1 VYSRAFNDRHRLLA
15 GCPRTIENES
25 REPMRFTADFHLP
38 LPVAALVKRT
48 IAEVNDDN
56 CLGLAAQLAFYFFLA
71 LFPALL
77 FLVALLGYLPVDR
90 SLAIMLSALASIA
103 PEELLVLLRDQ
114 IAELRAGRHGTL
126 LTFGVAG
133 ALWSSS
139 AAMVAI
145 IDALNR
151 AYDVTEVR
159 PWWKRRF
166 LAIVLTIAMATFIV
180 TALATVMAGPDVVTW
195 VARAFGLSTELSWL
209 WGLVRWPLIV
219 LLVVLGIDLVYHF
232 APNLKRDWAWL
243 TPGSVLATALWIA
256 SSFAFKLYVANFADF
271 NATHGAIGG
280 VIVILLW
287 FYVSSLAILVGAELN
302 GVIEQSPRER

>member
-1 VYSRAFNDRHRLLA
+1 MRL
-15 GCPRTIENES
+15 
-25 REPMRFTADFHLP
+25 TADFHSSLT
-38 LPVAALVKRT
+38 VVDLVKQT
-48 IAEVNDDN
+48 ITEVNDDN

-77 FLVALLGYLPVDR
+77 FLVALLGYVPIDR
-90 SLAIMLSALASIA
+90 SLAAMLAALAPIA
-103 PEELLVLLRDQ
+103 PDELLVLLREQ
-114 IAELRAGRHGTL
+114 IAELTAGRHGTL

-159 PWWKRRF
+159 PWWKRRM
-166 LAIVLTIAMATFIV
+166 LAILLTIAMATFI
-180 TALATVMAGPDVVTW
+180 TGALTTVMAGPDVVRWMT
-195 VARAFGLSTELSWL
+195 RAFGVRAELSWM
-209 WGLVRWPLIV
+209 WAIARWPLIV
-219 LLVVLGIDLVYHF
+219 LLVVFGIDLVYHF

-243 TPGSVLATALWIA
+243 TPGSVVATTLWIA

-302 GVIEQSPRER
+302 GVIEQSYRRQDTTPLRTAQSTS

>member
-1 VYSRAFNDRHRLLA
+1 
-15 GCPRTIENES
+15 
-25 REPMRFTADFHLP
+25 
-38 LPVAALVKRT
+38 
-48 IAEVNDDN
+48 
-56 CLGLAAQLAFYFFLA
+56 
-71 LFPALL
+71 
-77 FLVALLGYLPVDR
+77 
-90 SLAIMLSALASIA
+90 
-103 PEELLVLLRDQ
+103 
-114 IAELRAGRHGTL
+114 
-126 LTFGVAG
+126 
-133 ALWSSS
+133 
-139 AAMVAI
+139 
-145 IDALNR
+145 
-151 AYDVTEVR
+151 
-159 PWWKRRF
+159 
-166 LAIVLTIAMATFIV
+166 MATFIV